1 MHATRITRSLRSFS
15 LLAVGAVAASSIGCA
30 DATIPVS
37 LDLPSFTLDLDAQRA
52 ALEQQVCSSV
62 GNVDCGILT
71 NLDGTDG
78 AFATPP
84 ALPEVLPVMLET
96 SPNKFVNVPEWFST
110 VQARANAD
118 VGDALEEANWMKAT
132 VVPITFDAAALE
144 MLSDDQL
151 AGLEIQQARIVL
163 EHNSL
168 SVNLPSIDVSIG
180 NGLTTADDGTV
191 SATDRESSIRAAQCA
206 GKPAGING
214 SADVAF
220 AQGAVIGLVDVL
232 RGEQPWVEF
241 KPSEEVVALLPGDAA
256 KTLRRPG
263 GGVDLKLELQLGV
276 PVSVGT
282 LVQYAE

>member
-15 LLAVGAVAASSIGCA
+15 LVVVGTVTASTIGCA
-30 DATIPVS
+30 DATIPVA
-37 LDLPSFTLDLDAQRA
+37 LDLPSFTLDLDAQRT
-52 ALEQQVCSSV
+52 ALEQQVCASV

-84 ALPEVLPVMLET
+84 TLPELLPVMLET

-118 VGDALEEANWMKAT
+118 VAEALDEASWMRAT

-168 SVNLPSIDVSIG
+168 SVNLPPIDVTIG
-180 NGLTTADDGTV
+180 NGLTKAADGTD
-191 SATDRESSIRAAQCA
+191 SPTDRSESLREAQCA
-206 GKPAGING
+206 GKPAGTDG

-220 AQGAVIGLVDVL
+220 AQGAVVGLVDVL

-241 KPSEEVVALLPGDAA
+241 KPSEEVVALLPGDTA

-263 GGVDLKLELQLGV
+263 GIVDLKLELQLGV